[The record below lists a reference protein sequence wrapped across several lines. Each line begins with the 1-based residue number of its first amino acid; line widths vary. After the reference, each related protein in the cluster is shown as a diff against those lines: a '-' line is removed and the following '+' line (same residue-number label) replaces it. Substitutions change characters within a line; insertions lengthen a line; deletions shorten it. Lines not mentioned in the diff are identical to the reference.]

1 MCLRGQLCKLVCK
14 ASRHHTLCKLAT
26 ITITLQEQTRILRE
40 RQICQTSTLNHE
52 RVTRPPE
59 AHPRS
64 RCRGSGRA
72 INIQDRAFW
81 WKKKKHHYESTRRH
95 AHTAR
100 RKIKLQPLMPQ
111 TFSTVISFKTLTG
124 GIRHQLS
131 ERLLC
136 GSYSS
141 PEKPQRLAP
150 VSFSRVA
157 FPTWTEA
164 YFTRGTSPV
173 KCGERLEVGS
183 KAHLEELVFVCQI
196 K

>member
-1 MCLRGQLCKLVCK
+1 VWSGFFQPTVLHEALIRMCLRGQLCKLVCK

-100 RKIKLQPLMPQ
+100 RKIKLYTTTDAADLFHCHQFQDSNRQALG
-111 TFSTVISFKTLTG
+111 TNSRNVCFVVVTVVLRSHNASL
-124 GIRHQLS
+124 R
-131 ERLLC
+131 
-136 GSYSS
+136 
-141 PEKPQRLAP
+141 
-150 VSFSRVA
+150 
-157 FPTWTEA
+157 
-164 YFTRGTSPV
+164 
-173 KCGERLEVGS
+173 
-183 KAHLEELVFVCQI
+183 
-196 K
+196 